1 MPKAKEIYLTQE
13 GLDELK
19 KELDH
24 LKFEKRPEGG
34 FAIVFEEDGSGD
46 LNRVMDDLCEK
57 HRGDSSRQSAG
68 EIFTEIA
75 EAVGDKK
82 LNKGNYGNCEK

>member
-1 MPKAKEIYLTQE
+1 MGVKV
-13 GLDELK
+13 
-19 KELDH
+19 
-24 LKFEKRPEGG
+24 KFEKRPEGG

-75 EAVGDKK
+75 QAVGDKK

>member
-1 MPKAKEIYLTQE
+1 MGVKV
-13 GLDELK
+13 
-19 KELDH
+19 
-24 LKFEKRPEGG
+24 KFEKRPEGG

-57 HRGDSSRQSAG
+57 HRGDSSRQSPC

-82 LNKGNYGNCEK
+82 IK